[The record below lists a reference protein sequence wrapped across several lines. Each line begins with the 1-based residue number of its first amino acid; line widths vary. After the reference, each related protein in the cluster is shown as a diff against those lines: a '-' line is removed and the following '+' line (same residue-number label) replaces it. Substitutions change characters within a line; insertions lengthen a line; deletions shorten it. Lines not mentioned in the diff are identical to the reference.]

1 MRTIRIIIIAATLI
15 APFRMFG
22 AGPGANPAIGPT
34 VENALA
40 ADDSLAK
47 AIRDNDADGIENW
60 LDKDWAVISGT
71 GGVGE
76 GPSIFPSIIRPE
88 RKEEAANVCG

>member
-1 MRTIRIIIIAATLI
+1 MEHLKPFMEHTKRTGMLSIHAIVTVILAASLV

-22 AGPGANPAIGPT
+22 AGVSANPAVGPT

-47 AIRDNDADGIENW
+47 AIRDNDADGIASW
-60 LDKDWAVISGT
+60 LDKD
-71 GGVGE
+71 
-76 GPSIFPSIIRPE
+76 
-88 RKEEAANVCG
+88 